1 MVKNEYG
8 KFFTSMMRFKELAV
22 VGILAIFVAVI
33 IISFQENDD
42 PIVTIENFENFESFG
57 NVHSIE
63 KIGLLVV
70 QNCIKTSPNLTE
82 NKICFNERINQLES
96 KFPTIKSELRKL
108 GFVIKNDSST

>member
-1 MVKNEYG
+1 
-8 KFFTSMMRFKELAV
+8 MMRFKELTV

-42 PIVTIENFENFESFG
+42 PIMTIETLENFENVQSM
-57 NVHSIE
+57 E
-63 KIGLLVV
+63 KIGLMVV

-108 GFVIKNDSST
+108 GFVIKNDPST

>member
-8 KFFTSMMRFKELAV
+8 KFFTSMMRFTELTV
-22 VGILAIFVAVI
+22 MGILAIFFAVI

-42 PIVTIENFENFESFG
+42 PIVTIENFENFG
-57 NVHSIE
+57 NVQSME
-63 KIGLLVV
+63 KIGLMVV
-70 QNCIKTSPNLTE
+70 QNCMKTSPNLTE

>member
-8 KFFTSMMRFKELAV
+8 KFFTSMMRFKELTV

-42 PIVTIENFENFESFG
+42 PIVTIENFENFG
-57 NVHSIE
+57 NVQSME
-63 KIGLLVV
+63 KIGLMVV
-70 QNCIKTSPNLTE
+70 QNCMKTSPNLTE

>member
-8 KFFTSMMRFKELAV
+8 KFFTSMMRFKELTV
-22 VGILAIFVAVI
+22 VAILGIFVVVI

-42 PIVTIENFENFESFG
+42 PIVTIENFENFG
-57 NVHSIE
+57 NVQSME
-63 KIGLLVV
+63 KIGLMVV
-70 QNCIKTSPNLTE
+70 QNCMKTSPNLIE

>member
-1 MVKNEYG
+1 
-8 KFFTSMMRFKELAV
+8 MRFKELAV

-42 PIVTIENFENFESFG
+42 PIMTIETLENFENVQSM
-57 NVHSIE
+57 E
-63 KIGLLVV
+63 KIGLMVV

>member
-1 MVKNEYG
+1 
-8 KFFTSMMRFKELAV
+8 MRFKELAV

-42 PIVTIENFENFESFG
+42 PIVTIENFENVQSM
-57 NVHSIE
+57 E
-63 KIGLLVV
+63 KIGLMVV

-96 KFPTIKSELRKL
+96 KFPTIKSELRQL

>member
-8 KFFTSMMRFKELAV
+8 KFFTSMMRFKELTIG
-22 VGILAIFVAVI
+22 GILAIFVTVI
-33 IISFQENDD
+33 IIFFQENDV
-42 PIVTIENFENFESFG
+42 PIMTIETLENFENVESM
-57 NVHSIE
+57 E
-63 KIGLLVV
+63 KIGLMVV

-82 NKICFNERINQLES
+82 NKICFNEKINQLES

>member
-8 KFFTSMMRFKELAV
+8 KFFTSMMRFKELTV

-42 PIVTIENFENFESFG
+42 PIVTIENFENFG
-57 NVHSIE
+57 NVESME
-63 KIGLLVV
+63 KIGLMVV

>member
-8 KFFTSMMRFKELAV
+8 KFFTSMMRFKELTV
-22 VGILAIFVAVI
+22 VGILGIFVAVI

-42 PIVTIENFENFESFG
+42 PIMTIETLENFENVESM
-57 NVHSIE
+57 E
-63 KIGLLVV
+63 KIGLMVV

>member
-42 PIVTIENFENFESFG
+42 PIVTIENFENIQSM
-57 NVHSIE
+57 E
-63 KIGLLVV
+63 KIGLMVV
-70 QNCIKTSPNLTE
+70 
-82 NKICFNERINQLES
+82 
-96 KFPTIKSELRKL
+96 
-108 GFVIKNDSST
+108 

>member
-22 VGILAIFVAVI
+22 VGILAIFIAVI

-42 PIVTIENFENFESFG
+42 PIMTIETLENFENVQSM
-57 NVHSIE
+57 E
-63 KIGLLVV
+63 KIGLMVV
-70 QNCIKTSPNLTE
+70 QNCMKSSPNLTE
-82 NKICFNERINQLES
+82 NKICFNEKINQLES

-108 GFVIKNDSST
+108 GFVINNDSST

>member
-1 MVKNEYG
+1 
-8 KFFTSMMRFKELAV
+8 MRFKELTV

-42 PIVTIENFENFESFG
+42 PIMTIETLENFEDVQSM
-57 NVHSIE
+57 E
-63 KIGLLVV
+63 KIGLMVV

-82 NKICFNERINQLES
+82 NKICFNEKINQLES

-108 GFVIKNDSST
+108 GFVIKNGSST

>member
-8 KFFTSMMRFKELAV
+8 KFFTSMMRFKELAIG
-22 VGILAIFVAVI
+22 GILGIFVTVI

-42 PIVTIENFENFESFG
+42 PIMTIESLENFENVQSM
-57 NVHSIE
+57 E
-63 KIGLLVV
+63 KIGLMVV
-70 QNCIKTSPNLTE
+70 QYCYKTSPNPTE
-82 NKICFNERINQLES
+82 NRICFYEKINQLES

>member
-8 KFFTSMMRFKELAV
+8 KFFTSIMRFKELTV

-42 PIVTIENFENFESFG
+42 PIVTIENFENFG
-57 NVHSIE
+57 NVQSME
-63 KIGLLVV
+63 KIGLMVV

-82 NKICFNERINQLES
+82 NKICFNEKINQLES

>member
-1 MVKNEYG
+1 
-8 KFFTSMMRFKELAV
+8 MRFKELTV

-42 PIVTIENFENFESFG
+42 PIMTIETLENFKDVQSM
-57 NVHSIE
+57 E
-63 KIGLLVV
+63 KIGLMVV

-82 NKICFNERINQLES
+82 NKICFNEKINQLES

-108 GFVIKNDSST
+108 GFVIKNGSST